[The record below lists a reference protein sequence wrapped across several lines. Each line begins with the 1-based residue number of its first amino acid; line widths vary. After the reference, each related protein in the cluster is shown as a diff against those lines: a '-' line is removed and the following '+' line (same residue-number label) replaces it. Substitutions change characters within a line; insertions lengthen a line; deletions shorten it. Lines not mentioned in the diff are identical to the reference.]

1 MLIPLIGMLAG
12 RMFSQPRKLARR
24 AAWATALTVT
34 VGTAFVPLLW
44 PMTVAGAVLAAITLR
59 RKVTALPVNLAIVV
73 LVPPVLL
80 LPWLIQFLEHPSRLF
95 LEAGLAQP
103 GLASPRL
110 PARSLLLLSPG
121 GPGLPPYWVSA
132 ALVLAALGALLASRR
147 LNLIIAGWVAALLG
161 FGTALLASRTTV
173 IPPGGQPVTAWPGMA
188 LAVAAAGLLL
198 AAAAGADGLGRVLS
212 EGGRT
217 GLRRLSSARGFPLA
231 ILALVAC
238 TAPVLAAAY
247 WLMNGVSGP
256 LRPAAGQ
263 VVPSLVST
271 PAGSGRQ
278 LRTLVL
284 TSGPGGHVSFLLLR
298 GDSPQFSYPDLT
310 PAPAA
315 EAALTSAVAAL
326 VAPGGGEAVD
336 QSQQLARFDV
346 GYVLVRAPISAGL
359 ASTLNGVSGLTEVSL
374 TPTFDLWRLA
384 SLPSRVSVVEPSGVV
399 IPVSS
404 GAIGVS
410 GVRVPAAG
418 GTLLLAEPAG
428 GWSASVSGHALTPV
442 VSPGSAWA
450 QAFRLPAGGGTLTI
464 SRNGLWHDL
473 VLALELL
480 AFIVVAALALPGI
493 RSAAEIEAAAA
504 AIAAPAGRK

>member
-1 MLIPLIGMLAG
+1 
-12 RMFSQPRKLARR
+12 
-24 AAWATALTVT
+24 
-34 VGTAFVPLLW
+34 
-44 PMTVAGAVLAAITLR
+44 VLAAITLR

-231 ILALVAC
+231 ILALVA
-238 TAPVLAAAY
+238 
-247 WLMNGVSGP
+247 
-256 LRPAAGQ
+256 
-263 VVPSLVST
+263 
-271 PAGSGRQ
+271 
-278 LRTLVL
+278 
-284 TSGPGGHVSFLLLR
+284 
-298 GDSPQFSYPDLT
+298 
-310 PAPAA
+310 
-315 EAALTSAVAAL
+315 
-326 VAPGGGEAVD
+326 
-336 QSQQLARFDV
+336 
-346 GYVLVRAPISAGL
+346 
-359 ASTLNGVSGLTEVSL
+359 
-374 TPTFDLWRLA
+374 
-384 SLPSRVSVVEPSGVV
+384 
-399 IPVSS
+399 
-404 GAIGVS
+404 
-410 GVRVPAAG
+410 
-418 GTLLLAEPAG
+418 
-428 GWSASVSGHALTPV
+428 
-442 VSPGSAWA
+442 
-450 QAFRLPAGGGTLTI
+450 
-464 SRNGLWHDL
+464 
-473 VLALELL
+473 
-480 AFIVVAALALPGI
+480 
-493 RSAAEIEAAAA
+493 
-504 AIAAPAGRK
+504 